1 MHNHQPNPTTV
12 KESPDSKTK
21 NRYLMTNFAKEALHD
36 LVHFDGKF
44 LATVKP
50 LIFKPDF

>member
-1 MHNHQPNPTTV
+1 
-12 KESPDSKTK
+12 
-21 NRYLMTNFAKEALHD
+21 MTNFAKEALHD

-50 LIFKPDF
+50 LIFKPGFLTLETLNGRQANYMKPLAFLSS